1 MKIIYT
7 YYKGVINIAE
17 WRSAL
22 YYFWVFGIISVL
34 IDLDHAIKVYEA
46 GLEIN
51 FENMWHNGTRA
62 LHIPILVLSGC
73 LFLVAFAFFIRFWYL
88 NYRNNSPSVDKRT
101 IPNSVNFREP
111 EMLYVKCPKCNSLM
125 GVIAPEDEFTFPCV
139 NCGTMGSI
147 TIYTAQPVTAYS

>member
-1 MKIIYT
+1 L
-7 YYKGVINIAE
+7 INIAE
-17 WRSAL
+17 WRRAL

-51 FENMWHNGTRA
+51 IDNMWHHGTRA
-62 LHIPILVLSGC
+62 LHIPILILSGC
-73 LFLVAFAFFIRFWYL
+73 LFLTVFALFIRFWYL
-88 NYRNNSPSVDKRT
+88 NCRNVRPESNIKKRSKSAK
-101 IPNSVNFREP
+101 IREP
-111 EMLYVKCPKCNSLM
+111 EMLYVKCPKCNSIM

-147 TIYTAQPVTAYS
+147 TIHTAQPVVAYS